1 MLIKHGITCGMGWPN
16 IVPLERKALKWLSR
30 SHHTPRTDFRVADFI
45 LGGLN
50 PRQPHKFFSQTELE
64 PALRR
69 KSCCSSSSYFAVPAQ
84 ACWKPEHFPCSPP
97 TRDCSL
103 GELQKG
109 KIAVQQIPQ
118 TESDGS
124 SGWLGW
130 FCKRFTF
137 VLTAKSNLGLK
148 RCSVSKPEDP
158 WSLVM

>member
-1 MLIKHGITCGMGWPN
+1 MLIKHGITCGMGWPD

-30 SHHTPRTDFRVADFI
+30 SHHTPRTDFLVADFI

-50 PRQPHKFFSQTELE
+50 PQQPRKFFSQTELE

-84 ACWKPEHFPCSPP
+84 ARWKPEHFPCSPP

-109 KIAVQQIPQ
+109 KRAVQADPPDRVRWQLGVVGVVLQ
-118 TESDGS
+118 TFHICARSQ
-124 SGWLGW
+124 
-130 FCKRFTF
+130 KRSRSRR
-137 VLTAKSNLGLK
+137 L
-148 RCSVSKPEDP
+148 C
-158 WSLVM
+158 